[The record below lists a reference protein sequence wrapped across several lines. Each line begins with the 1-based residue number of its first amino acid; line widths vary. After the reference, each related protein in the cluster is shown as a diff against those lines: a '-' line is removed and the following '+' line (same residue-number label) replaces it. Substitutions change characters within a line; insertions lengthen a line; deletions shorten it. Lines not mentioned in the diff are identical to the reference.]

1 MLRTLCFLLVIGP
14 ASGQIVR
21 PIITDMAHACSTTG
35 KYLSRACSVFN
46 IIGRRAGFTST
57 SVLNDVKEFANSTA
71 AIPVITSNNLVE
83 SAAITL
89 NGTAA
94 VAAGFTANEIL
105 WMETT
110 AVGSEAVAVGNIR
123 LRVVTGSIEI
133 EQISI
138 GGNKSLSARFRVPTG
153 YTGYLINWD
162 GAAVNND
169 QDLRLRAE
177 VASLNRALTAG
188 IYHFQSGAY
197 IPSNNAHF
205 TILPYLKVPALCRIK
220 VSTFSAGVAGTV
232 RAETSFTIVI
242 IADS

>member
-133 EQISI
+133 EQLE
-138 GGNKSLSARFRVPTG
+138 GR
-153 YTGYLINWD
+153 
-162 GAAVNND
+162 
-169 QDLRLRAE
+169 
-177 VASLNRALTAG
+177 LTAKPG
-188 IYHFQSGAY
+188 DWI
-197 IPSNNAHF
+197 I
-205 TILPYLKVPALCRIK
+205 R
-220 VSTFSAGVAGTV
+220 GVKGEFYPCKPDIFAATYETV
-232 RAETSFTIVI
+232 QT
-242 IADS
+242 